1 MNLNFMIGALAAV
14 ETLPFGERLAE
25 GFEVFILGILMVFAV
40 LALLWGVLV
49 IFKVVFYDI
58 PEKRKKAKANE
69 TKTEVAPAP
78 AAVSAPAP
86 VPAQDDGAI
95 VAAITAALSEYFAQ
109 SGEYTGGFRVVS
121 FKKSQTGSAWNRK

>member
-14 ETLPFGERLAE
+14 EIPPLGERLAE

-40 LALLWGVLV
+40 LALLWGVLA

-69 TKTEVAPAP
+69 TKTEMAPAP
-78 AAVSAPAP
+78 AAVAAPAP

-95 VAAITAALSEYFAQ
+95 VAAITAALSEYFSQ
-109 SGEYTGGFRVVS
+109 SGEYKGGFRVVS